1 MAKRRLAVT
10 GYLNWFMITC
20 LVISYHAPVVVY
32 GQGEEQ
38 SAEEASPGRGGINSV
53 FQRFFG
59 PRETTAE
66 AGRASAPR
74 NPPRVFK
81 PGAFQGGMMKQLR
94 STLEEVVKPGGDG
107 EDSLQVA
114 GEEAPRGP
122 LSPSRM
128 AQRAAPLEPFTKP
141 QPPRE
146 SAAAPG
152 SNSTSGK
159 RETSSPTGVRDIFAE
174 DPPSLVGTG
183 IDARRSGGGS
193 GASGGLRSFDPP
205 VASRT
210 AKANAANPSR
220 ADTDADG
227 SEEPLRMASKPAT
240 PAWNNAV
247 QEEAPKVSRKAVP
260 AKDSTLRAPLAG
272 NASSSGPLGETSSRS
287 SPKAPASGPE
297 RMSSYPGASSSQSTN
312 SMAVGSRPTT
322 PSSPSNVSP
331 NPPKTGGLGGMAE
344 ASPSGRTPVVGGTPA
359 RNAGAPVTG
368 TPSAAAGGL
377 LASADSNKRLEM
389 SIPKVNVSVLG
400 PPSMQV
406 GKAAPYEVIVKND
419 GAELLSGVL
428 VSLVLPASVKSSLPV
443 VTAGEFETDKT
454 EQGAENLLW
463 HVTEI
468 APGQSK
474 AMRVSFEATKPE
486 HFAVDI
492 EWTVL
497 PQTGQLQLNVHQP
510 QLNLAIEGPSSV
522 LWGKPEIYR
531 LRIRNPGNADVKD
544 VDVQLAA
551 GAYGSSQSKIGDIP
565 AGSEK
570 IVEVELTFQHS
581 GAIQLSG
588 LASSKS
594 DGLDSQAAIE
604 VAVQQV
610 ELAAVWEGL
619 AQQYQGSVAEQRLTV
634 SNQSQVVTE
643 NVACL
648 VSIPS
653 GLKIVSLPP
662 DAKLEGN
669 QVRWVIPNLGAKTSK
684 TFAFTFQAIQAG
696 PMKLSGEAR
705 SAGGGEAKVDTLIQV
720 DAISD
725 LKLMVTDPMA
735 PAPVGQEV
743 VYDLTIINR
752 GSKAATA
759 VQLLAQFSNGIE
771 PLRAEG
777 SASRVLPG
785 QVVFDP
791 IAVIE
796 PGQEVTLRVVAQAS
810 EPGMHRFR
818 AELQCEDG
826 ETQLIQEES
835 TRYLSTATAT
845 DSSAVRR

>member
-1 MAKRRLAVT
+1 
-10 GYLNWFMITC
+10 
-20 LVISYHAPVVVY
+20 
-32 GQGEEQ
+32 
-38 SAEEASPGRGGINSV
+38 
-53 FQRFFG
+53 
-59 PRETTAE
+59 
-66 AGRASAPR
+66 
-74 NPPRVFK
+74 
-81 PGAFQGGMMKQLR
+81 
-94 STLEEVVKPGGDG
+94 
-107 EDSLQVA
+107 
-114 GEEAPRGP
+114 
-122 LSPSRM
+122 
-128 AQRAAPLEPFTKP
+128 
-141 QPPRE
+141 
-146 SAAAPG
+146 
-152 SNSTSGK
+152 
-159 RETSSPTGVRDIFAE
+159 
-174 DPPSLVGTG
+174 
-183 IDARRSGGGS
+183 
-193 GASGGLRSFDPP
+193 
-205 VASRT
+205 
-210 AKANAANPSR
+210 
-220 ADTDADG
+220 
-227 SEEPLRMASKPAT
+227 
-240 PAWNNAV
+240 
-247 QEEAPKVSRKAVP
+247 
-260 AKDSTLRAPLAG
+260 
-272 NASSSGPLGETSSRS
+272 
-287 SPKAPASGPE
+287 
-297 RMSSYPGASSSQSTN
+297 
-312 SMAVGSRPTT
+312 
-322 PSSPSNVSP
+322 
-331 NPPKTGGLGGMAE
+331 
-344 ASPSGRTPVVGGTPA
+344 
-359 RNAGAPVTG
+359 
-368 TPSAAAGGL
+368 
-377 LASADSNKRLEM
+377 M